1 MTSVYYRERGMSRND
16 GVTVMVVQ
24 GVCVSPGVG
33 EPVTVPQKS

>member
-1 MTSVYYRERGMSRND
+1 MSRND